1 MIKLEIVT
9 PEKKVFDETVDSVT
23 VPTATG
29 EVGILPNHA
38 PLISAL
44 KSGIMSF
51 SNKGASEKMVVS
63 GGFVEVSANKVSVLT
78 DIAERADEIDTEAAR
93 LELAESQK
101 ALSGAFAGT
110 EEEFEAEKERLERAQ
125 ARLALTGGR

>member
-29 EVGILPNHA
+29 EVGILANHA

-44 KSGIMSF
+44 RSGILTY
-51 SNKGASEKMVVS
+51 SNKGASEKLIIS
-63 GGFVEVSANKVSVLT
+63 GGFVEVSANKVSILT
-78 DIAERADEIDTEAAR
+78 DVAESADEVDVESAR
-93 LELAESQK
+93 AELGDAQK
-101 ALSGAFAGT
+101 ALSGVFAGT

-125 ARLALTGGR
+125 ARLALTSGR